1 MTFDID
7 VFIVVTFLL
16 VNLVVGLVYGKKVK
30 TIEDYALGGRNF
42 STSAIVST
50 IVATWISGSFLFV
63 SLSKIY
69 TEGITTIVAYLT
81 FSSVFLVI
89 GYIFVP
95 RMQEFLGDIS
105 VADSMGKLYGE
116 KVKSITAVT
125 GAISCLGMVAVQFKI
140 FGSLFTMF
148 FPVDDSQAIIISS
161 LVVIFYSGFGGIRA
175 VTFTDIIQFITFS
188 IFIPIITFLLI
199 QDVDISYIGS
209 TIQET
214 HFLDFKKLFDYTHP
228 GFWSFITLLFYFTFP
243 NFPPEI
249 FQRILIAKNI
259 RQVQDSFRIAFYIC
273 LAIVLATIFMTILLY
288 YINPTLDPN
297 RLFHYIVDN
306 YLYTGVKGLTVI
318 GVVAMIMSTADSNLN
333 SSAILL
339 ADSYRL
345 IKPCPPHHSLV
356 LAKIL
361 TFFLGG
367 AAIILALSK
376 QDLLSIILATAS
388 FYMPVVNVPLMLA
401 ILGFRTSTMSVLIG
415 MGAGFLTS
423 CTLLLFSSIDAII
436 PAILM
441 NFIFLFGSHYLL
453 KQDGG
458 WKDCKKKKKVS
469 FKANS
474 NKLNIFTIGI
484 VLQKI
489 IDCISNNRPREQRV
503 YIFFGIF
510 CFISSAATIY
520 SIKQSIIGEHST
532 IIMYIYQ
539 SMLVIST
546 FFMLHTIW
554 PPIIRNKNFIGISW
568 YLGLFYML
576 AFVSTFF
583 VLLSG
588 FGKLQLVIF
597 TLNLTI
603 IFVLTKWQIG
613 IVIIALGFLSSIN
626 CYKLYAGIKHVNF
639 VIDQGYFNFFY
650 ILLLIGTALIA
661 FLKPKQEYL
670 EATEQKVTYLESDAK
685 AARNQFAEV
694 KNSMQNLQAQ
704 FEEKAGTLQ
713 QKENFLLDQLKI
725 RNEEVS
731 KLSSVKDEFIRN
743 VMHESNTPM
752 TAILTMSD
760 ILYTYYDKLDKK
772 EIKQSIKDIVN
783 GGERLK
789 TYISSITDLSKLSS
803 LGYQLKKE
811 EVNLSQLIKERPFL
825 YKKLFPE
832 DTDKQEFIFDVQ
844 PDVVISCDKY
854 YITHMLD
861 NLISNAVKYGNNK
874 PIKISLNQDE
884 NGKVTCEIRDQ
895 GIGIPTNELIK
906 IFDKFT
912 VSSKTLSPAEGR
924 GVGLALVNKI
934 ISIHGGRIWADS
946 DGESWS
952 VFSFTL

>member
-1 MTFDID
+1 MVFDLD
-7 VFIVVTFLL
+7 VAIVAGFLL
-16 VNLVVGLVYGKKVK
+16 LNLVVGLIYGKKVK

-69 TEGITTIVAYLT
+69 TEGITIIVAYLT
-81 FSSVFLVI
+81 FSSVFLII

-95 RMQEFLGDIS
+95 RMKEFLGDLS

-116 KVKSITAVT
+116 KVKAITAFT

-140 FGSLFTMF
+140 FGSLFSIF
-148 FPVDDSQAIIISS
+148 FPVDNTQAVIISS
-161 LVVIFYSGFGGIRA
+161 LVVIFYSGFGGIRS

-188 IFIPIITFLLI
+188 IFIPTITFLLI
-199 QDVDISYIGS
+199 QDVDLGYMRS
-209 TIQET
+209 TIQDT
-214 HFLDFKKLFDYTHP
+214 HFLDFRKLFDYTHP

-249 FQRILIAKNI
+249 YQRILIAKNI
-259 RQVQDSFRIAFYIC
+259 KQVKDSFLISFYIC
-273 LAIVLATIFMTILLY
+273 FAIVLATIFMTILLY
-288 YINPTLDPN
+288 YISPTLDPN
-297 RLFHYIVDN
+297 RLFNYIVDN

-318 GVVAMIMSTADSNLN
+318 GVIAMIMSTADSNLN
-333 SSAILL
+333 SSAVLL
-339 ADSYRL
+339 ADSHNL
-345 IKPCPPHHSLV
+345 IKPLHSGHRLI

-361 TFFLGG
+361 TFSLGG
-367 AAIILALSK
+367 AAIILALST
-376 QDLLSIILATAS
+376 QDLLSLILATAS

-415 MGAGFLTS
+415 MGAGFFTS
-423 CTLLLFSSIDAII
+423 CILLLFSSIDAII

-458 WKDCKKKKKVS
+458 WKNYKKKTELP
-469 FKANS
+469 FKNN
-474 NKLNIFTIGI
+474 NKLKNFKISL

-489 IDCISNNRPREQRV
+489 VDDMSDNYPKDQRI

-510 CFISSAATIY
+510 SFISSAATIY
-520 SIKQSIIGEHST
+520 SIKQSIIGEHSAV
-532 IIMYIYQ
+532 IMYVYQ
-539 SMLVIST
+539 SMLIIST

-554 PPIIRNKNFIGISW
+554 PPIIRHKNFICIFW
-568 YLGLFYML
+568 YIGLFYML

-583 VLLSG
+583 VLLSE

-597 TLNLTI
+597 TLNLTM

-613 IVIIALGFLSSIN
+613 IVVIALGFLSSIN
-626 CYKLYAGIKHVNF
+626 FYKLYAGIQHVNF

-650 ILLLIGTALIA
+650 ILLLIGTALVA
-661 FLKPKQEYL
+661 FIKPKQEYI
-670 EATEQKVTYLESDAK
+670 EATEKKVKYLESDAK
-685 AARNQFAEV
+685 AARSQFSQV
-694 KNSMQNLQAQ
+694 QNSIQTLQEQ
-704 FEEKAGTLQ
+704 FEEKADTLQ
-713 QKENFLLDQLKI
+713 QKEKFLLDQLKI

-752 TAILTMSD
+752 TSILTLSD
-760 ILYTYYDKLDKK
+760 ILYTYYDKLDKA
-772 EIKQSIKDIVN
+772 EIKQSIKDIVG

-811 EVNLSQLIKERPFL
+811 QVNLSQLIQERPFL
-825 YKKLFPE
+825 YKKIFSDE
-832 DTDKQEFIFDVQ
+832 CEQQNFVFDVQ
-844 PDVVISCDKY
+844 ADVVANCDKY

-861 NLISNAVKYGNNK
+861 NLISNAVKYGNNN
-874 PIKISLNQDE
+874 PIRISLRQDKH
-884 NGKVTCEIRDQ
+884 GKVTCEIRDQ
-895 GIGIPTNELIK
+895 GIGIPQNELIR

-912 VSSKTLSPAEGR
+912 VSSKTISPAEGR

-934 ISIHGGRIWADS
+934 ITMHGGRIWAES
-946 DGESWS
+946 DGQSWS
-952 VFSFTL
+952 VFRFVL